1 MVIFTIIILLKII
14 DVLFRRDKCIR
25 KCYDYYSDRDAVLG
39 DRMRKCSDSEI
50 KTESNVVYNW
60 SAMTF
65 YMVTWN
71 VNNKHPPVEGIESL
85 LTPANN
91 NVKAPDFYCIALEEI
106 DLTTKGLLN
115 GQTNKSKPWKNAI
128 EQTLAKIH
136 RNDGEK
142 YVHICDQQM
151 VGLYVLVYTRAVNV
165 PRIKNIKAS
174 HIGTGIMKRM
184 GNKGGV
190 GISFTV
196 YDAKVMIVGAH
207 FNAHTEGL
215 QRRNKDYK
223 TIIKKLG
230 EYSTIFVDHDIIIWL
245 GDLNYR
251 LDPCLSYDHVLS
263 KINDKQYDYLY
274 QYDQLKMERAA
285 NKVFCDFEEGK
296 IDFPPTY
303 KFDVKN
309 NPDQYLPKDKLLR
322 IPAWCDRIL
331 WNVCDRTKQSN
342 EKINKMNDI
351 IPGKL
356 KPYQINY
363 SEYRWHPSYR
373 ISDHKPVSCLLT
385 CAIKRSEINVDII
398 SF

>member
-1 MVIFTIIILLKII
+1 MVIFTIIIILIFIILLKII
-14 DVLFRRDKCIR
+14 DLLFRRDECIS
-25 KCYDYYSDRDAVLG
+25 KCYDRYSDSDTVLG
-39 DRMRKCSDSEI
+39 GRMRKRPDSEI
-50 KTESNVVYNW
+50 KIESNVVYNW
-60 SAMTF
+60 NAMTF
-65 YMVTWN
+65 YMITWN
-71 VNNKHPPVEGIESL
+71 VNNKPPPVEGIKSL
-85 LTPANN
+85 LTPADNK
-91 NVKAPDFYCIALEEI
+91 VKSPDFDCIALEEI
-106 DLTTKGLLN
+106 DLTAKGLIN
-115 GQTNKSKPWKNAI
+115 GQTDKTKPWKDAI
-128 EQTLAKIH
+128 ERTLLKMH
-136 RNDGEK
+136 RMNGER
-142 YVHICDQQM
+142 YVRVCDQQM

-165 PRIKNIKAS
+165 PRIKNVKAS
-174 HIGTGIMKRM
+174 HVGTGIMKRM

-196 YDAKVMIVGAH
+196 DDAKVMIVGAH

-215 QRRNKDYK
+215 QRRNEDYD
-223 TIIKKLG
+223 TITKKLG
-230 EYSTIFVDHDIIIWL
+230 EYSTIFVDHDIVIWL

-274 QYDQLKMERAA
+274 QYDQLNTERAA
-285 NKVFCDFEEGK
+285 NRVFSGFEEGK
-296 IDFPPTY
+296 IEFPPTY

-322 IPAWCDRIL
+322 IPAWCDRVL
-331 WNVCDRTKQSN
+331 WNVCDRTKPSN
-342 EKINKMNDI
+342 EKINKMQDI

-385 CAIKRSEINVDII
+385 CAIKHRGQN
-398 SF
+398 